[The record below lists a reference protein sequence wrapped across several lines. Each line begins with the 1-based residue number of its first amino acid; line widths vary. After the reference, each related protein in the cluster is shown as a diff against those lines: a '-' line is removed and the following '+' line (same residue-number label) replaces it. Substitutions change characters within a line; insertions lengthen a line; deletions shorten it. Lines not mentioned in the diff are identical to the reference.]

1 MIMCYKIITNK
12 VNINMDNFFMFNQRS
27 TRGHEFK
34 LRKVQ
39 RFTKQ
44 QMCQNLSI
52 RSIDDW
58 NSLPSE
64 VIRAKSTNAF
74 KRTNIGMMKDVNPPL
89 RRYYNVIGV
98 CIYRHDLYFSRNI
111 YYYIIIRRSCP
122 PSVLP

>member
-1 MIMCYKIITNK
+1 MCYKIITNK

-27 TRGHEFK
+27 TRVHEFK

-58 NSLPSE
+58 NSLHSE

-98 CIYRHDLYFSRNI
+98 GIYRHDLYFSRNR
-111 YYYIIIRRSCP
+111 YFYIIIRRSCP

>member
-34 LRKVQ
+34 LRKVYP
-39 RFTKQ
+39 FTKQ
-44 QMCQNLSI
+44 QMCQNFSI

-64 VIRAKSTNAF
+64 GI
-74 KRTNIGMMKDVNPPL
+74 RTNIGMMKDVNPPL

-98 CIYRHDLYFSRNI
+98 GIYRQDLYFSRNI
-111 YYYIIIRRSCP
+111 YYYIIIRRFCP

>member
-1 MIMCYKIITNK
+1 
-12 VNINMDNFFMFNQRS
+12 MFNQRS

-39 RFTKQ
+39 WFTKQ
-44 QMCQNLSI
+44 QMCQNFSI

-98 CIYRHDLYFSRNI
+98 GIYRHDLYFSRNI
-111 YYYIIIRRSCP
+111 YYYIIIRCSCP